1 MFGTLPGPVLGAE
14 KRMRQ
19 VICQGLAQAARGL
32 PSLAF
37 GLHGSPPGLGG
48 DIDPRLRYR
57 GAMEMITTTEA
68 LVDACVPL
76 SKASFITVDTEFM
89 RDSTYWPKL
98 CLIQVAGPNHE
109 FIIDPLA
116 KGIDLAS
123 FYELMLNRSVIKV
136 FHAARQDIEIFYHEA
151 RAIPDPLFDSQVAAM
166 VCGFGESVGYETL
179 VRKLANGQVDKSSRF
194 TDWSR
199 RPLTEKQLTYAIAD
213 VTHLRIIYDAL
224 ARQLAGGSRVG
235 WVAEEMAILQNPETY
250 ALLPENAWKRMKMR
264 VKGPKAFAVLIE
276 VAAWRERQAQERNT
290 PRNRVLKDD
299 ALFELANQQPKDVSA
314 LDNLRAV
321 PRGFSNSRAAAS
333 LIEAIKVGLGRD
345 KNGLPPLKEIPVL
358 PSGIGPLVELLKVL
372 LKMRSEEHNVA
383 TKLIAN
389 VADLEQIAA
398 NDQAD
403 VAALTGWRRE
413 MFGNDA
419 LALKRGEIAISAKGK
434 RLHITQLQPE

>member
-1 MFGTLPGPVLGAE
+1 
-14 KRMRQ
+14 
-19 VICQGLAQAARGL
+19 
-32 PSLAF
+32 
-37 GLHGSPPGLGG
+37 
-48 DIDPRLRYR
+48 
-57 GAMEMITTTEA
+57 MITNTEA
-68 LVDACVPL
+68 LEKACVSL
-76 SKASFITVDTEFM
+76 SKASYITVDTEFM
-89 RDSTYWPKL
+89 RDSTFWPKL
-98 CLIQVAGPNHE
+98 CLIQVAGPHDE
-109 FIIDPLA
+109 LIIDPLA

-213 VTHLRIIYDAL
+213 VTHLRKIYDAL
-224 ARQLAGGSRVG
+224 ARQLAGDSRVE

-276 VAAWRERQAQERNT
+276 VAAWRERQAQERDT

-321 PRGFSNSRAAAS
+321 PRGFSNSRSAAS
-333 LIEAIKVGLGRD
+333 LIEAIKTGLGRD
-345 KNGLPPLKEIPVL
+345 RNTLPPIKEVPAL

-372 LKMRSEEHNVA
+372 LKMRSEENNVA

-389 VADLEQIAA
+389 VSDLEQIAA
-398 NDQAD
+398 SDTAD

-419 LALKRGEIAISAKGK
+419 LALKGGELAISAKGR
-434 RLHITQLQPE
+434 RLRLTRLQPE

>member
-1 MFGTLPGPVLGAE
+1 
-14 KRMRQ
+14 
-19 VICQGLAQAARGL
+19 
-32 PSLAF
+32 
-37 GLHGSPPGLGG
+37 
-48 DIDPRLRYR
+48 
-57 GAMEMITTTEA
+57 MEMITNTEA
-68 LVDACVPL
+68 LEKACVSL
-76 SKASFITVDTEFM
+76 SKASYITVDTEFM
-89 RDSTYWPKL
+89 RDSTFWPKL
-98 CLIQVAGPNHE
+98 CLIQVAGPHDE
-109 FIIDPLA
+109 LIIDPLA

-213 VTHLRIIYDAL
+213 VTHLRKIYDAL
-224 ARQLAGGSRVG
+224 ARQLAGDSRVE

-276 VAAWRERQAQERNT
+276 VAAWRERQAQERDT

-321 PRGFSNSRAAAS
+321 PRGFSNSRSAAS
-333 LIEAIKVGLGRD
+333 LIEAIKTGLGRD
-345 KNGLPPLKEIPVL
+345 RNTLPPIKEVPAL

-372 LKMRSEEHNVA
+372 LKMRSEENNVA

-389 VADLEQIAA
+389 VSDLEQIAA
-398 NDQAD
+398 SDTAD

-419 LALKRGEIAISAKGK
+419 LALKGGELAISAKGR
-434 RLHITQLQPE
+434 RLRLTRLQPE

>member
-1 MFGTLPGPVLGAE
+1 
-14 KRMRQ
+14 
-19 VICQGLAQAARGL
+19 
-32 PSLAF
+32 
-37 GLHGSPPGLGG
+37 
-48 DIDPRLRYR
+48 
-57 GAMEMITTTEA
+57 MEMITTTEA

-213 VTHLRIIYDAL
+213 VTHLRKIYDAL

-276 VAAWRERQAQERNT
+276 VAAWRERQAQERDT

-333 LIEAIKVGLGRD
+333 LIEAVKVGLGRD
-345 KNGLPPLKEIPVL
+345 KNGLPPRKEIPVL

-434 RLHITQLQPE
+434 RLRITRSQPEKTLSD

>member
-1 MFGTLPGPVLGAE
+1 
-14 KRMRQ
+14 
-19 VICQGLAQAARGL
+19 
-32 PSLAF
+32 
-37 GLHGSPPGLGG
+37 
-48 DIDPRLRYR
+48 
-57 GAMEMITTTEA
+57 MITSTQA
-68 LVDACVPL
+68 LEKACVSL
-76 SKASFITVDTEFM
+76 SKASYITVDTEFM
-89 RDSTYWPKL
+89 RDSTFWPKL
-98 CLIQVAGPNHE
+98 CLIQVAGPHDE
-109 FIIDPLA
+109 LIIDPLA

-213 VTHLRIIYDAL
+213 VTHLRKIYDAL
-224 ARQLAGGSRVG
+224 ARQLAGDSRVE
-235 WVAEEMAILQNPETY
+235 WVTEEMAILQNPETY

-276 VAAWRERQAQERNT
+276 VAAWRERQAQERDT

-333 LIEAIKVGLGRD
+333 LIEAIKVGLARD
-345 KNGLPPLKEIPVL
+345 KNSLPPIKEVPAL

-372 LKMRSEEHNVA
+372 LKMRSEENNVA

-389 VADLEQIAA
+389 VSDLEQIAA
-398 NDQAD
+398 SDTAD

-419 LALKRGEIAISAKGK
+419 LALKGGELAISAKGR
-434 RLHITQLQPE
+434 RLRLTRLQPE

>member
-1 MFGTLPGPVLGAE
+1 MEIITRTE
-14 KRMRQ
+14 
-19 VICQGLAQAARGL
+19 GLQK
-32 PSLAF
+32 
-37 GLHGSPPGLGG
+37 
-48 DIDPRLRYR
+48 
-57 GAMEMITTTEA
+57 
-68 LVDACVPL
+68 ACVAL
-76 SKASFITVDTEFM
+76 SKAAYITVDTEFM

-98 CLIQVAGPNHE
+98 CLIQVAGPSEE

-116 KGIDLAS
+116 EGIDLAA
-123 FYELMLNRSVIKV
+123 FYELMLNQKVIKV

-179 VRKLANGQVDKSSRF
+179 VRRLANGQVDKSSRF

-213 VTHLRIIYDAL
+213 VTHLRKIYDAL
-224 ARQLAGGSRVG
+224 ARQLADGSRVN
-235 WVAEEMAILQNPETY
+235 WVAEEMAVLQNPETY
-250 ALLPENAWKRMKMR
+250 ALQPENAWKRMKMR
-264 VKGPKAFAVLIE
+264 VKGPKAFGVLIE
-276 VAAWRERQAQERNT
+276 VAAWRERLAQERNT

-314 LDNLRAV
+314 LDSLRAV
-321 PRGFSNSRAAAS
+321 PRGFSNSRAATS
-333 LIEAIKVGLGRD
+333 LIEAIKTGLHRD
-345 KNGLPPLKEIPVL
+345 KNTLPPLKEIPVL

-389 VADLEQIAA
+389 VSDLEQIAA
-398 NDQAD
+398 SDTAD

-419 LALKRGEIAISAKGK
+419 LAIKRGELAISAKGK
-434 RLHITQLQPE
+434 RLQLTRV

>member
-1 MFGTLPGPVLGAE
+1 
-14 KRMRQ
+14 
-19 VICQGLAQAARGL
+19 
-32 PSLAF
+32 
-37 GLHGSPPGLGG
+37 
-48 DIDPRLRYR
+48 
-57 GAMEMITTTEA
+57 MEMITTTEA

-213 VTHLRIIYDAL
+213 VTHLRKIYDAL

-276 VAAWRERQAQERNT
+276 VAAWRERQAQERDT

-333 LIEAIKVGLGRD
+333 LIEAVKVGLGRD
-345 KNGLPPLKEIPVL
+345 KNGLPPRKEIPVL

-434 RLHITQLQPE
+434 RLRITRLQPEKTLSD